1 MIDMDARLV
10 SQLLSDLSS
19 WLRNPVVRIETTSS
33 DDIIALRNE
42 LDEARKAKE
51 QADFRYDQLVVQ
63 YGNEVNRVLHLQ
75 DLCKEYHIKWR

>member
-1 MIDMDARLV
+1 MIDMDGRLV

-42 LDEARKAKE
+42 LEEARKAKD

-63 YGNEVNRVLHLQ
+63 YGNEVNRVLYLQ